1 MAVEFVI
8 WPLLVLFVTDVVGR
22 FFLVELLLR
31 KVSLMTQAIQDLAN
45 AVAGDASLANLRSGV
60 EAAVAKIAS
69 LEAENANLRAQLAA
83 MPTGMV
89 TNAEIALEEENAMLR
104 RQLGAAAA
112 TGAAPAPAP
121 TINVPRVDPMQTTG
135 ANPPVSAVAAP
146 TAVS

>member
-1 MAVEFVI
+1 MPVAFVL
-8 WPLLVLFVTDVVGR
+8 WAMLVLFVTDVVGR

-104 RQLGAAAA
+104 RQLAAAYSTLDELERRIAAA
-112 TGAAPAPAP
+112 TDATPAPPTLPDTPAP
-121 TINVPRVDPMQTTG
+121 VAPVAG
-135 ANPPVSAVAAP
+135 A
-146 TAVS
+146 